1 MALTKTHNRMIEGSS
16 VNVLDYG
23 ASPSATASANATAIQ
38 AALDSGAARVFI
50 PAGDYSIDTTLTVP
64 GSTIVEGEGR
74 FKSLLTITTDN
85 VAVLVNGQ
93 QVLLSRFG
101 VRTDLGSHS
110 SNGIVIGSASKDCGR
125 SMFEDLSIIGMGG
138 SGLVCIHG
146 NLQTFRNIYSINN
159 GTHGIEF
166 TKTST
171 VIDNIG
177 HKIEGVCDLR
187 GNGTDGLHIAAGTS
201 VSDTEAPKCI
211 SANLIVAQSNGNFGV
226 FLGSR
231 NNNVIMYGENN
242 TTQEVRL
249 GSFSAGNTVTLVNG
263 VGIQDNGTGNTVVGR
278 KGGNFEN
285 LTITRQRFSGETT
298 GGFEIAND
306 DGNAGELIFR
316 KNGTTNFEITASGSS
331 SAQTL
336 SFLHDQSNDL
346 TIKTDGPIIPN
357 DDSTHNLGSTSFAWE
372 HIHGNS
378 LRFVDG
384 ITAPSTISGFASLY
398 VDTAD
403 GDLKIKFGDGTVK
416 TIVTDT

>member
-1 MALTKTHNRMIEGSS
+1 MALTKAHNRMIEGSS

-64 GSTIVEGEGR
+64 GSTIFEGEGR

-101 VRTDLGSHS
+101 VRTDLGGHT
-110 SNGIVIGSASKDCGR
+110 SNGIEIGSVSADCGR
-125 SMFEDLSIIGMGG
+125 SMHEDLSIIGMGG

-159 GTHGIEF
+159 GTHGMEF
-166 TKTST
+166 PITST

-187 GNGTDGLHIAAGTS
+187 GNGSDGLHIAAGTS
-201 VSDTEAPKCI
+201 VSDTEAAKCH
-211 SANLIVAQSNGNFGV
+211 SANLIIAQSNGRYGV
-226 FLGSR
+226 YSGTR
-231 NNNVIMYGENN
+231 NNNIILYGENN
-242 TTQEVRL
+242 TTNDL
-249 GSFSAGNTVTLVNG
+249 YLDTYAHGNTVTLVNG
-263 VGIQDNGTGNTVVGR
+263 TSISDNGAGNTVVAR

-285 LTITRQRFSGETT
+285 LTYTRQRFSGETT
-298 GGFEIAND
+298 GGFEIEND
-306 DGNAGELIFR
+306 DGNAGILSFR
-316 KNGTTNFEITASGSS
+316 KNGTRNFEITASGSS

-346 TIKTDGPIIPN
+346 TLKTDGPIIPN
-357 DDSTHNLGSTSFAWE
+357 DDSTHNLGSTSLAWE

-378 LRFVDG
+378 LRLVDG
-384 ITAPSTISGFASLY
+384 VTAPSTVSGFASLY